1 MEIIEKKKRGRK
13 PKNRKYF
20 GEIEEK
26 AVIDYI
32 KSDSHEL
39 RHHLYNKILKDP
51 FKKMTSSI
59 LRTYNHHIG
68 NYDIMEV
75 ELDGLSHLIEN
86 MTKFRPYI
94 IEYRD
99 LYSEDTEK
107 WNKHRKFRFLDK
119 DEAELKLKELI
130 DSEDGYE
137 YRLFFA
143 TAYAY
148 CGTIIRNFYKDHS
161 KNSRNEIIINQYMDN
176 VDFNFDEDIRFSYEI
191 DTEYE
196 EDPILILF
204 NNMINSINHV
214 IQNDETLLEQEIVV
228 GKGIIEIFKNWENLF
243 LEHTENGVYQK
254 KVTNNFAKN
263 KILFYLKEIT
273 KMDMRE
279 IRSSMKKYKELYNLI
294 KDDKN
299 ED

>member
-1 MEIIEKKKRGRK
+1 MENIEKKKRGRK

-20 GEIEEK
+20 GELEER

-32 KSDSHEL
+32 KSESHDK
-39 RHHLYNKILKDP
+39 RHEIYNKILKEP

-94 IEYRD
+94 IEYQD
-99 LYSEDTEK
+99 LYSEDNDK
-107 WNKHRKFRFLDK
+107 WNKHRRFRYLDK
-119 DEAELKLKELI
+119 EDAEAKLNELI
-130 DSEDGYE
+130 ESNDGYK
-137 YRLFFA
+137 YRLFSA

-161 KNSRNEIIINQYMDN
+161 KNSRNEIIINQYIDS

-196 EDPILILF
+196 DDPVLSLF
-204 NNMINSINHV
+204 NGLIDSINYV
-214 IQNDETLLEQEIVV
+214 IENDKTLQKEEIIV
-228 GKGIIEIFKNWENLF
+228 GNGIIEIFKNWENLF
-243 LEHTENGVYQK
+243 LEHTEDGVYDK
-254 KVTNNFAKN
+254 KITNNFAKN

-273 KMDMRE
+273 NMDMRE
-279 IRSSMKKYKELYNLI
+279 IRNSMKKYKELYLLI
-294 KDDKN
+294 K
-299 ED
+299 EDTKDI

>member
-1 MEIIEKKKRGRK
+1 MELIEKKKRGRK

-20 GEIEEK
+20 GEREEL
-26 AVIDYI
+26 AVIEYI
-32 KSDSHEL
+32 LTDSHET
-39 RHHLYNKILKDP
+39 RHKIYNNILKDP

-99 LYSEDTEK
+99 PYCDDKEK

-119 DEAELKLKELI
+119 YEAELKLNELI
-130 DSEDGYE
+130 ELKDGYE
-137 YRLFFA
+137 YRLFSA

-161 KNSRNEIIINQYMDN
+161 KNSRNEIIVNQYLDTTE
-176 VDFNFDEDIRFSYEI
+176 VNFDEDIRYSYEI

-196 EDPILILF
+196 EDPVLRLF
-204 NNMINSINHV
+204 NNLIESINNV
-214 IQNDETLLEQEIVV
+214 IQKDNTLLEQEIIV

-243 LEHTENGVYQK
+243 LEHTENGKYDK
-254 KVTNNFAKN
+254 KITNNFAKN

-273 KMDMRE
+273 NMDMRE
-279 IRSSMKKYKELYNLI
+279 IRISMKKYKELYNLI
-294 KDDKN
+294 KDDN
-299 ED
+299 

>member
-20 GEIEEK
+20 GEREEI

-32 KSDSHEL
+32 KTDSHEIKHQIYNNIL
-39 RHHLYNKILKDP
+39 REP

-86 MTKFRPYI
+86 MVKFRPYI
-94 IEYRD
+94 IEYQD
-99 LYSEDTEK
+99 NNLDDNDK
-107 WNKHRKFRFLDK
+107 WNKHRRFRFLDK
-119 DEAELKLKELI
+119 QDADNKLKELQ
-130 DSEDGYE
+130 DSNDGYK
-137 YRLFFA
+137 YRLFSA

-161 KNSRNEIIINQYMDN
+161 KNSRNEIIVNQYLDN

-191 DTEYE
+191 DIEYE
-196 EDPILILF
+196 EDPVLRLF
-204 NNMINSINHV
+204 NNMIDSINNV
-214 IQNDETLLEQEIVV
+214 IKYDETLLEEEIIV

-243 LEHTENGVYQK
+243 LEHTENGEYEK

-273 KMDMRE
+273 NMDMRQ

-294 KDDKN
+294 KEDKS
-299 ED
+299 EE